1 MRKQVLYSALLLSML
16 SFAGLAHADPNISWG
31 VTISSGTPPPPVRYE
46 PMPPPR
52 PAYIWLQG
60 YWGWNG
66 SAYVWVP
73 GRWERERPGYVYAQP
88 RWVEGPRG
96 WELHQGGW
104 HGGPGG
110 QGGPGGPGHC
120 PPGQR
125 KKGNC

>member
-1 MRKQVLYSALLLSML
+1 MRKQVLYSAVILSLLSA
-16 SFAGLAHADPNISWG
+16 AGGAVADPNISWG

-46 PMPPPR
+46 PVPPPR
-52 PAYIWLQG
+52 AAYVWLQG

-66 SAYVWVP
+66 SAYIWVP

-88 RWVEGPRG
+88 QWVEGPRG
-96 WELHQGGW
+96 WELHHGGW
-104 HGGPGG
+104 KGGP
-110 QGGPGGPGHC
+110 GGPGGPGHC

>member
-1 MRKQVLYSALLLSML
+1 MRKQVLYSAVILSLLSA
-16 SFAGLAHADPNISWG
+16 AGGAVADPNISWG

-46 PMPPPR
+46 PVPPPR
-52 PAYIWLQG
+52 AAYVWLQG

-66 SAYVWVP
+66 SAYIWVP

-88 RWVEGPRG
+88 QWVEGPRG
-96 WELHQGGW
+96 WELHHGGW
-104 HGGPGG
+104 KGGT
-110 QGGPGGPGHC
+110 GGPGGPGHC